1 MTQCY
6 YNGLW
11 CNTLELGIVL
21 NNPKEEDVL
30 LHQLE
35 VSLMLGYS
43 YKGFIQMLYSK
54 NNFPKPDLLQSYPG
68 ASIGSAKF
76 WLKSSIEIYKTT
88 IQYKARVMRKN
99 ENRTI

>member
-1 MTQCY
+1 MTHCY

-11 CNTLELGIVL
+11 CNTLELSNVL
-21 NNPKEEDVL
+21 NSKEPDIL
-30 LHQLE
+30 LNQLE

-43 YKGFIQMLYSK
+43 YKGFIQMMYSK
-54 NNFPKPDLLQSYPG
+54 TNFPKPDSLQSYPG

-88 IQYKARVMRKN
+88 IQYKAREMRKN
-99 ENRTI
+99 ENRTV